1 MRNRGYLL
9 ALVVLILDQ
18 ISKYWVLEVIRLPEL
33 GGIDVL
39 PFFRLTFVGNI
50 GVSMG
55 MLQAD
60 SDTGRWLLTLVTA
73 GIALAVAM
81 WLRREKD
88 PVDVAALG
96 LVLGGAIGNI
106 LDRIRFGYVVD
117 FLHFFWEQY
126 SFWVF
131 NVADAAIT
139 VGVILLLARAVLAKP
154 GPEPRPD
161 ARPNA
166 RDAKD
171 A

>member
-1 MRNRGYLL
+1 MAKRGFLL
-9 ALVVLILDQ
+9 AAVVLILDQ
-18 ISKYWVLEVIRLPEL
+18 ISKYWVLEIIRLPER

-60 SDTGRWLLTLVTA
+60 NDVGRWLLTLVTA
-73 GIALAVAM
+73 GIALAVAS
-81 WLRREKD
+81 WLRREKH

-106 LDRIRFGYVVD
+106 LDRVRFGYVVD
-117 FLHFFWEQY
+117 FLHFFWAEY

-131 NVADAAIT
+131 NLADAAIT
-139 VGVILLLARAVLAKP
+139 MGVILLLARAVLAKP
-154 GPEPRPD
+154 AEQ
-161 ARPNA
+161 
-166 RDAKD
+166 RDTKD

>member
-1 MRNRGYLL
+1 MAKRGFLL
-9 ALVVLILDQ
+9 AALVLVLDQ
-18 ISKYWVLEVIRLPEL
+18 ISKYWVLEIIHLPER
-33 GGIDVL
+33 GGIDVW

-60 SDTGRWLLTLVTA
+60 SDLGRWLLTFITA
-73 GIALAVAM
+73 GIALAVAL
-81 WLRREKD
+81 WLRREKN

-106 LDRIRFGYVVD
+106 LDRVRFGYVVD
-117 FLHFFWEQY
+117 FLHFFWGQT

-131 NVADAAIT
+131 NLADAAIT
-139 VGVILLLARAVLAKP
+139 MGVILLLGRAVLAKP
-154 GPEPRPD
+154 EPE
-161 ARPNA
+161 AAGNS